1 MNIKVPSNYRDQ
13 FMVAD
18 RTFQHQPVY
27 DPLSRRVIPLNKMS
41 DSDLPLLV
49 SNLTPNQAYQL
60 ALGNIDPISLEE
72 MDNWDPD
79 AHIVRILVYW
89 FYLNSII
96 DYWYI
101 FRLLKRMFIKL
112 AIKAFGLKIINYLN
126 LSLLYVLKL
135 SKN

>member
-27 DPLSRRVIPLNKMS
+27 DPQTRRVIPLNKMS

-60 ALGNIDPISLEE
+60 ALGNVDPISLEE

-79 AHIVRILVYW
+79 ARIVRMLIIYW
-89 FYLNSII
+89 FYLNLVI
-96 DYWYI
+96 DY
-101 FRLLKRMFIKL
+101 
-112 AIKAFGLKIINYLN
+112 
-126 LSLLYVLKL
+126 
-135 SKN
+135 